1 MCARKNEEEV
11 HVHDLIAGQGDD
23 DFIAEWNSEHIE
35 ADPGIGIPIDKFHP
49 NIRDEVRLAYVAKG
63 PTRPIGHVYPRD
75 HFERNFCET
84 WYAKHTWL
92 EYSVEKDAA
101 YCFYCFLFRQDP
113 VDEKFGHT
121 TFTKDGFTT
130 WKNAYKALPLHVG
143 GANSIH
149 NQARTSYEDYKNQRS
164 SVKHKVTTYTKESL
178 VKYETRLETSLGI
191 VSHLALQ
198 GEPFRGHD
206 ESSLSLNKGNFLE
219 MLDWYKERNEE
230 VRIAFDE
237 LCPGNAQ
244 MISPTIQKELA
255 KYCAEA
261 VSKAIKLEMGN
272 GLFSVLI
279 DESRDIS
286 IKEQMA
292 VVVRYVIPHMVICF
306 IFWLRI
312 TIILFDGLSYFIYFL
327 QICKQGRSH

>member
-1 MCARKNEEEV
+1 VQIDVPVQEADNEVEI
-11 HVHDLIAGQGDD
+11 HVHDIIADQGEDDLIE
-23 DFIAEWNSEHIE
+23 EWNSNHIE
-35 ADPGIGIPIDKFHP
+35 PDPGIRIPIDKFHP
-49 NIRDEVRLAYVAKG
+49 NIRDEVRLAYVARG
-63 PTRPIGHVYPRD
+63 PTRPVGHIYPRD
-75 HFERNFCET
+75 HFDRTFCEA
-84 WYAKHTWL
+84 WYTKHTWL
-92 EYSVEKDAA
+92 EYSVEKNAA
-101 YCFYCFLFRQDP
+101 YCFYCFLFRKDP

-130 WKNAYKALPLHVG
+130 WKNAYRAFPLHVG

-149 NQARTSYEDYKNQRS
+149 NQARTAYEDYKNQRS

-191 VSHLALQ
+191 VSYLALQ

-206 ESSLSLNKGNFLE
+206 ESVLSLNKGNFLE
-219 MLDWYKERNEE
+219 MLDWYKERKEE

-237 LCPGNAQ
+237 LCPKNAQ
-244 MISPTIQKELA
+244 MISPTIQKDLA
-255 KYCAEA
+255 KSCAEG
-261 VSKAIKLEMGN
+261 VCKAIKQEMGD

-292 VVVRYVIPHMVICF
+292 VVVRYVIV
-306 IFWLRI
+306 
-312 TIILFDGLSYFIYFL
+312 
-327 QICKQGRSH
+327 